1 MRSKLKALM
10 IAPRYRGYSYWGA
23 VPQAQVYYTING
35 QPAAPAM
42 TLMMA
47 QKGLAPGAYWYDART
62 GNWGR
67 MGSVYLMGNNPNGGA
82 RREQTNATLPEVFKR
97 IASILHTKTSG
108 RVVHHK

>member
-10 IAPRYRGYSYWGA
+10 IAPAIAAIPVG
-23 VPQAQVYYTING
+23 VQPPQAQVYYTING

-67 MGSVYLMGNNPNGGA
+67 MGSVYLMGNNPNGAAG
-82 RREQTNATLPEVFKR
+82 REQANAPLSELFKR